1 MKETWNLKSKGQ
13 STDKYTKKLKDQGKK
28 LENKINSEMKIQ
40 NDQGQRD
47 KTESTLRNIVDENEK
62 KIMK

>member
-1 MKETWNLKSKGQ
+1 
-13 STDKYTKKLKDQGKK
+13 
-28 LENKINSEMKIQ
+28 MKIQ